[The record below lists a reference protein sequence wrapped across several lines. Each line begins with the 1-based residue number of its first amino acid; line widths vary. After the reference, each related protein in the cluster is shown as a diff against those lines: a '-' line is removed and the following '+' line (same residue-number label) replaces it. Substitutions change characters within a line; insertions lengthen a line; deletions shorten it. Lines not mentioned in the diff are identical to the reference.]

1 MQKLFPLLLILG
13 WKLLFQMSIINKQTA
28 DVIIETI
35 ELSNKLKLT
44 TKFDDALEAVNK
56 AIITGAPDSEIYR
69 LLENIAANKSWSTE
83 QAKML
88 QKTIAEK
95 GGWIGKYF
103 DSDLKPKWP
112 ENDGF
117 VKGTEKIITL
127 SPGTIIDRYGTPGGR
142 FASPVGTPYDSRSL
156 VPGTKETLPYCIY
169 EVVEPLEV
177 KAAVVAEW
185 FGKPGG
191 GIQYALEKDMD
202 FQKLLDRG
210 IIRQVN

>member
-1 MQKLFPLLLILG
+1 
-13 WKLLFQMSIINKQTA
+13 
-28 DVIIETI
+28 
-35 ELSNKLKLT
+35 
-44 TKFDDALEAVNK
+44 
-56 AIITGAPDSEIYR
+56 
-69 LLENIAANKSWSTE
+69 
-83 QAKML
+83 ML

-117 VKGTEKIITL
+117 VKGTE
-127 SPGTIIDRYGTPGGR
+127 D
-142 FASPVGTPYDSRSL
+142 
-156 VPGTKETLPYCIY
+156 

-177 KAAVVAEW
+177 KAGVVAEW